1 MLKTVRWMSAAE
13 VSKLAPSQGT
23 VIISILDQFEE
34 SSRPAHLDAF
44 ADHLSLSFV
53 DTFER
58 AKTMAWPDEMTIA
71 EHLEAC
77 AGIEGDR
84 APVLSDAIKIIDFA
98 TRHHESSE
106 ELDLVVH
113 CFAGKSRSAAV
124 AKWVNEAL
132 GVPIPGI
139 DEAGRRLLSLANKR
153 VLRLLRKAATRS
165 QEKGRNDGRLADGPG
180 HPWHDA
186 LSLEFHQA
194 AVARILA
201 APACLARASETLERW
216 ISMHQQSGSMPY
228 FLAWREI
235 IRTQDWATALAE
247 TDAGQA
253 LRSSSP
259 LVFALPRD
267 EIEAIRSRA
276 LARRAI
282 MRLAFEVFDSEAD
295 ATRWLASPHPMLDGE
310 TPLVAAQSAH
320 GAERVKDILMAI
332 KYGSSV

>member
-1 MLKTVRWMSAAE
+1 MSAAE
-13 VSKLAPSQGT
+13 ASKLEPSKRA

-58 AKTMAWPDEMTIA
+58 TKTMVWPDEMSDA
-71 EHLEAC
+71 EHLQAC
-77 AGIEGDR
+77 GGIEGDR
-84 APVLSDAIKIIDFA
+84 APVLSDARKIIDFV
-98 TRHHESSE
+98 TRHHESPD

-113 CFAGKSRSAAV
+113 CLAGKSRSAAV
-124 AKWVNEAL
+124 AKWVTESL
-132 GVPIPGI
+132 GTPIPGI
-139 DEAGRRLLSLANKR
+139 DAAGQRLLSLANKR
-153 VLRLLRKAATRS
+153 VLRLLRKAANTQKS
-165 QEKGRNDGRLADGPG
+165 AHQAEGPG
-180 HPWHDA
+180 HPWHEA

-201 APACLARASETLERW
+201 EPECLARASETLERW
-216 ISMHQQSGSMPY
+216 ISMHPDSRSMPY

-267 EIEAIRSRA
+267 EIEAIRTRA

-282 MRLAFEVFDSEAD
+282 MRLAAEVFDSEAD
-295 ATRWLASPHPMLDGE
+295 AARWLASPHPMLNGG
-310 TPLVAAQSAH
+310 TPLMAAQSGH
-320 GAERVKDILMAI
+320 GAEWVKDILVAI
-332 KYGSSV
+332 KYGSSS